1 MKKDRDQ
8 ERQKVLTR
16 RALMLGAGQLGLVGA
31 LAGRLYYLQVV
42 QADRYRVL
50 ADDNRIS
57 IRLLPPPRG
66 EIVDRLGVPLAIN
79 EKNYRV
85 VIVREQSGNVP
96 VTLERL
102 GRIID
107 LPEREVRRVLR
118 DMRRKRAF
126 VPITVRENLSW
137 EEVSRVE
144 VSAPDLPGISI
155 EVGLT
160 RFYPYAEQAAHVLGY
175 VAAVSESE
183 LTGDPL
189 LELPDF
195 RIGKNGIEKVH
206 DQHLRGKA
214 GTSQVE
220 VNALGRVIRE
230 LSREEGQPGRRIE
243 ITLDMEL
250 QRFAMNRLG
259 EESAAA
265 VIMDVHNGD
274 VLALASTPGFNPN
287 AFNRGLTPNEW
298 EELIS
303 NERGPLT
310 NKAIAG
316 QYAPGSTFK
325 MVVALAALET
335 GVISPGQRVFC
346 PGHLELGDT
355 RFHCWKRPGHGHMDM
370 HDAIKHSCDVY
381 FYEVSKRLGIARI
394 AAMAERLGLGQT
406 LGFDLPGERPGLIP
420 TREWKQA
427 RMGKPWHQGE
437 TLIAGIGQGY
447 ILTTPLQLAVMTARL
462 VNGGIAVTPH
472 LTRHLPGQ
480 GGLQTVALPG
490 ALPGSEGG
498 FPSLGIAQEH
508 LRLVHTAMAAVTN
521 DPNGGT
527 AYRAR
532 IAEAGMEMGGKT
544 GTAQVRRITMA
555 ERLTGVRKNEDL
567 PWRHRDHAL
576 FVGYAPVNAPRY
588 CCAVIVEHGG
598 GGSAVAAPIARDLL
612 IETQRRDPA
621 QGRPLAFVPPGRS

>member
-79 EKNYRV
+79 EKNYCV

-355 RFHCWKRPGHGHMDM
+355 RFHCWKRHGHGHMDM
-370 HDAIKHSCDVY
+370 HDALKNSCDVY

-490 ALPGSEGG
+490 SEGG

-508 LRLVHTAMAAVTN
+508 LRLVRTAMAAVTN

>member
-437 TLIAGIGQGY
+437 TLIAGIGLY
-447 ILTTPLQLAVMTARL
+447 
-462 VNGGIAVTPH
+462 
-472 LTRHLPGQ
+472 
-480 GGLQTVALPG
+480 
-490 ALPGSEGG
+490 
-498 FPSLGIAQEH
+498 
-508 LRLVHTAMAAVTN
+508 LR
-521 DPNGGT
+521 
-527 AYRAR
+527 
-532 IAEAGMEMGGKT
+532 
-544 GTAQVRRITMA
+544 
-555 ERLTGVRKNEDL
+555 
-567 PWRHRDHAL
+567 
-576 FVGYAPVNAPRY
+576 
-588 CCAVIVEHGG
+588 
-598 GGSAVAAPIARDLL
+598 
-612 IETQRRDPA
+612 
-621 QGRPLAFVPPGRS
+621 

>member
-335 GVISPGQRVFC
+335 GVISPGQRIFC
-346 PGHLELGDT
+346 PGHMELGDT

-406 LGFDLPGERPGLIP
+406 LDFDLPGERPGLIP

-462 VNGGIAVTPH
+462 VNGGVAVTPH

-490 ALPGSEGG
+490 SEGG

-508 LRLVHTAMAAVTN
+508 LRLVRTAMAAVTN

-532 IAEAGMEMGGKT
+532 IAEAGLEMGGKT

-555 ERLTGVRKNEDL
+555 ERQTGVRKNEDL

>member
-16 RALMLGAGQLGLVGA
+16 RALMLGAGQLGLIGA
-31 LAGRLYYLQVV
+31 LVGRLYYLQVV
-42 QADRYRVL
+42 QADRYRML
-50 ADDNRIS
+50 AEDNRIS

-66 EIVDRLGVPLAIN
+66 EIVDRFGVPLAIN

-144 VSAPDLPGISI
+144 VNAPDLPGISI

-160 RFYPYAEQAAHVLGY
+160 RFYPYASQAAHVLGY

-206 DQHLRGKA
+206 DQHLRGKG

-230 LSREEGQPGRRIE
+230 LSREEGQPGGRIE

-250 QRFAMNRLG
+250 QRFTVNRLG

-274 VLALASTPGFNPN
+274 VLTLASTPGYDPN

-325 MVVALAALET
+325 MVVALAALEA
-335 GVISPGQRVFC
+335 GVISPSQRVFC
-346 PGHLELGDT
+346 PGYLELGDT
-355 RFHCWKRPGHGHMDM
+355 RFHCWKKHGHGHMDM
-370 HDAIKHSCDVY
+370 HDALKNSCDVY

-394 AAMAERLGLGQT
+394 AAMAERLGMGQT

-420 TREWKQA
+420 SREWKQA
-427 RMGKPWHQGE
+427 RLGKPWHQGE

-472 LTRHLPGQ
+472 LTRHPPAQ
-480 GGLQTVALPG
+480 GGLQTAALPG
-490 ALPGSEGG
+490 GDGN
-498 FPSLGIAQEH
+498 FPALGIAPEH
-508 LRLVHTAMAAVTN
+508 LRLIRTAMAAVTN

-532 IAEAGMEMGGKT
+532 ITEAGLEMGGKT

-555 ERLTGVRKNEDL
+555 ERLTGVRKNGDL

-621 QGRPLAFVPPGRS
+621 HGRPLAFVPPGRS

>member
-1 MKKDRDQ
+1 Q

-490 ALPGSEGG
+490 SEGG

-508 LRLVHTAMAAVTN
+508 LRLVRTAMAAVTN

>member
-8 ERQKVLTR
+8 ERQRVLTR
-16 RALMLGAGQLGLVGA
+16 RALMLGAAQVGLVGA

-42 QADRYRVL
+42 QGDRYRVL

-66 EIVDRLGVPLAIN
+66 EIVDRTGVPLAIN

-85 VIVREQSGNVP
+85 VIVREQSGDVP
-96 VTLERL
+96 TTLERL

-144 VSAPDLPGISI
+144 VNAPDLPGISI
-155 EVGLT
+155 EVGLS
-160 RFYPYAEQAAHVLGY
+160 RFYPYSAQAAHVLGY

-195 RIGKNGIEKVH
+195 RIGKNGVERVH

-230 LSREEGQPGRRIE
+230 LSREEGQPGRRVE

-250 QRFAMNRLG
+250 QRYAMERLG

-265 VIMDVHNGD
+265 VILDVHNGD
-274 VLALASTPGFNPN
+274 VLALASTPGFDPN

-310 NKAIAG
+310 NKAIA
-316 QYAPGSTFK
+316 
-325 MVVALAALET
+325 
-335 GVISPGQRVFC
+335 
-346 PGHLELGDT
+346 
-355 RFHCWKRPGHGHMDM
+355 
-370 HDAIKHSCDVY
+370 
-381 FYEVSKRLGIARI
+381 
-394 AAMAERLGLGQT
+394 
-406 LGFDLPGERPGLIP
+406 
-420 TREWKQA
+420 
-427 RMGKPWHQGE
+427 
-437 TLIAGIGQGY
+437 
-447 ILTTPLQLAVMTARL
+447 
-462 VNGGIAVTPH
+462 
-472 LTRHLPGQ
+472 
-480 GGLQTVALPG
+480 
-490 ALPGSEGG
+490 
-498 FPSLGIAQEH
+498 
-508 LRLVHTAMAAVTN
+508 
-521 DPNGGT
+521 
-527 AYRAR
+527 
-532 IAEAGMEMGGKT
+532 
-544 GTAQVRRITMA
+544 
-555 ERLTGVRKNEDL
+555 
-567 PWRHRDHAL
+567 
-576 FVGYAPVNAPRY
+576 
-588 CCAVIVEHGG
+588 
-598 GGSAVAAPIARDLL
+598 
-612 IETQRRDPA
+612 
-621 QGRPLAFVPPGRS
+621 

>member
-16 RALMLGAGQLGLVGA
+16 RALILGAGQLGLVGA
-31 LAGRLYYLQVV
+31 LVGRLYYLQVV

-66 EIVDRLGVPLAIN
+66 EIVDRFGVPLAIN

-96 VTLERL
+96 TTLERL

-144 VSAPDLPGISI
+144 VNAPDLPGISI

-160 RFYPYAEQAAHVLGY
+160 RFYPYATEAAHVLGY

-195 RIGKNGIEKVH
+195 RIGKNGIEKIH

-243 ITLDMEL
+243 LTLDMEL
-250 QRFAMNRLG
+250 QRFTMNRLG

-274 VLALASTPGFNPN
+274 VLTLASTPGFDPN

-325 MVVALAALET
+325 MVVALAALEA
-335 GVISPGQRVFC
+335 GVISPSQRVFC

-355 RFHCWKRPGHGHMDM
+355 RFHCWKKYGHGHMDM

-406 LGFDLPGERPGLIP
+406 LGIDLPGERPGLIP

-447 ILTTPLQLAVMTARL
+447 ILATPLQLAVMTARL
-462 VNGGIAVTPH
+462 ANGGIAVKPH
-472 LTRHLPGQ
+472 LTRHIPAQ

-490 ALPGSEGG
+490 GEGG
-498 FPSLGIAQEH
+498 FPALGIAQEH
-508 LRLVHTAMAAVTN
+508 LRLVRTAMAAVTN

-527 AYRAR
+527 AFRAR
-532 IAEAGMEMGGKT
+532 ITEAGMEMGGKT

-555 ERLTGVRKNEDL
+555 ERLTGVRKNQDL

-588 CCAVIVEHGG
+588 CCSVIVEHGG
-598 GGSAVAAPIARDLL
+598 GGSAVAAPIVRDLL

-621 QGRPLAFVPPGRS
+621 HGRPLAAVPWEKG

>member
-490 ALPGSEGG
+490 SEGG

-508 LRLVHTAMAAVTN
+508 LRLVRTAMAAVTN